1 MCCENQNPCDSCD
14 VPILTQSENWAL
26 CDRRGEFSHKLASFQ
41 SSPSPKTGRYA
52 IRASTTYISGVPILT
67 QSENWALF
75 CSSIAIVSRSQL
87 FQSSPSPKTGRY
99 LKALFCGRYKERFQ
113 SSPSPKTG
121 RYMTLPIAI
130 PKTEPVP
137 ILTQSENW
145 ALFAISSWQC
155 SKYSA
160 FQSSPSPKTGRYVK
174 VIP

>member
-26 CDRRGEFSHKLASFQ
+26 CDRRGEFSHKLARFQ

-99 LKALFCGRYKERFQ
+99 TLPCIRLLLYQLFQ

-121 RYMTLPIAI
+121 RYLRLSRVQHSPY
-130 PKTEPVP
+130 VP

-145 ALFAISSWQC
+145 ALSQA
-155 SKYSA
+155 A
-160 FQSSPSPKTGRYVK
+160 
-174 VIP
+174 